1 MAANEDF
8 FDESV
13 GKTVTPE
20 LRTNRWLVYD
30 RYASQPFKGERRR
43 WDAYIVAPHKKP
55 GRPATSAVV
64 RSTYTYAPLTETPD
78 LLKRF
83 ADLSDGEITQD
94 VWKGWIADYGTLGL
108 QKGVNPSR
116 GGPAESFSA
125 FVQEASDAG
134 DLLRLYEAAADK
146 TAVDEAYIEQYLFP
160 EEVPEGRSA
169 ARDAALFLVDVVIQE
184 KLEKECI
191 VQFDPNMGGAAVLSY
206 GFRSLLGAMYLQ
218 MAFLRAGKT
227 AARVCQGP
235 GCNRTIAISK
245 PETEEEY
252 ARRRSRGER
261 KASKTYDNKVYHSP
275 RCKQAAYRARKN
287 RTLPDS
293 GWDLVDPD

>member
-1 MAANEDF
+1 MAANENF
-8 FDESV
+8 FAETVD
-13 GKTVTPE
+13 KAVTPE
-20 LRTNRWLVYD
+20 LRANRWIVYD
-30 RYASQPFKGERRR
+30 RYEPQPFKGERRG
-43 WDAYIVAPHKKP
+43 DAYIVAPHEKQ

-64 RSTYTYAPLTETPD
+64 RPKKIYAPLIDTPD

-94 VWKGWIADYGTLGL
+94 VWKGWIDDYGTLGL
-108 QKGVNPSR
+108 QKGGNPGR

-125 FVQEASDAG
+125 FVQEARDAG
-134 DLLRLYEAAADK
+134 DLLRLYEAAADP
-146 TAVDEAYIEQYLFP
+146 TVVDEDYIRQYLFP
-160 EEVPEGRSA
+160 YLVPPEGVSA
-169 ARDAALFLVDVVIQE
+169 ARNAALFLVDVVVQE
-184 KLEKECI
+184 KLEKEC
-191 VQFDPNMGGAAVLSY
+191 FPRFHPNTDGTAMLSH
-206 GFRSLLGAMYLQ
+206 GFRSLLGAMYPQ

-252 ARRRSRGER
+252 ARRRARGER
-261 KASKTYDNKVYHSP
+261 KPSNTYANKVYHSDA
-275 RCKQAAYRARKN
+275 CKQAAYRARKK

-293 GWDLVDPD
+293 DWD